1 MGQEKGVFA
10 RMSGETG
17 VGAAMKDIDDAYKA
31 VTWAK
36 FDALQAMPGVK
47 LISVVEAGE
56 KDAASEAVK

>member
-1 MGQEKGVFA
+1 
-10 RMSGETG
+10 MSGETG